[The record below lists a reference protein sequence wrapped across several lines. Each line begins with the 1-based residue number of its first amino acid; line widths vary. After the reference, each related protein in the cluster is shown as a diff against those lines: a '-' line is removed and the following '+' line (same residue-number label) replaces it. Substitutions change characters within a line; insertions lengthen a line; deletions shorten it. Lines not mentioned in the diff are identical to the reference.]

1 MAVSIEQVDAAL
13 LIIADGQSLRHA
25 ARELGIP
32 VTTLYDA
39 VYSQQPER
47 YARAREAAAE
57 LDADQVKEIGESALR
72 GEVAPDA
79 ARVAIDAVKWSAGK
93 RHPRKFGDKITHS
106 SDPENPMPDG
116 AGTAVTKLADAIDR
130 LASRRAE

>member
-47 YARAREAAAE
+47 YARAREAP
-57 LDADQVKEIGESALR
+57 QNSTRIRSKRSASPHC
-72 GEVAPDA
+72 V
-79 ARVAIDAVKWSAGK
+79 V
-93 RHPRKFGDKITHS
+93 
-106 SDPENPMPDG
+106 
-116 AGTAVTKLADAIDR
+116 R
-130 LASRRAE
+130 LPLTPLVSLSTP